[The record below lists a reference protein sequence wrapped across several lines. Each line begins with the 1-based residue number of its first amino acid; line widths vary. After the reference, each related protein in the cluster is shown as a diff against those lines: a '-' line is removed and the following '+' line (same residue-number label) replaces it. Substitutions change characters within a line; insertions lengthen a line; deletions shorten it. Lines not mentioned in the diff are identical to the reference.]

1 MNRKHS
7 GTQTSG
13 RHLFFLP
20 QVTLTA
26 LYFLAGL
33 FLLQHATAPA
43 TNGSTTDTGVP
54 PAADADAVSRQ
65 AATSAVN
72 PLPWPRWQR
81 AHLLGLVP
89 LELYC
94 AVGHRL
100 LCSVVFGDS
109 GRLPFLPL
117 LLTSVYC
124 AVGVVAAWLKMTVRC
139 VRQLLGETTHRH
151 RD

>member
-1 MNRKHS
+1 MWALKCCCVN
-7 GTQTSG
+7 TSSSCP
-13 RHLFFLP
+13 L

-33 FLLQHATAPA
+33 ALLQHATAH
-43 TNGSTTDTGVP
+43 
-54 PAADADAVSRQ
+54 AADGGATDGGMSAADGDADPETLRGAMS
-65 AATSAVN
+65 AAN

-81 AHLLGLVP
+81 AYLLGLVP

-94 AVGHRL
+94 AFGHRL
-100 LCSVVFGDS
+100 LCGFLLGDS

-124 AVGVVAAWLKMTVRC
+124 AVGVVAAWAKMTVRHM
-139 VRQLLGETTHRH
+139 RQLWGTEMHRH
-151 RD
+151 KD

>member
-1 MNRKHS
+1 
-7 GTQTSG
+7 
-13 RHLFFLP
+13 
-20 QVTLTA
+20 VTLTV

-43 TNGSTTDTGVP
+43 AYSSSTAGGM
-54 PAADADAVSRQ
+54 AAAGAAKAVSQ
-65 AATSAVN
+65 LGATSAVQ

-81 AHLLGLVP
+81 AYVLGPVP

-94 AVGHRL
+94 TFGHRL
-100 LCSVVFGDS
+100 LCGAVFGDG

-124 AVGVVAAWLKMTVRC
+124 AVGVVAAWLKMTAQY
-139 VRQLLGETTHRH
+139 VRQLLAEETHRH
-151 RD
+151 HD

>member
-1 MNRKHS
+1 MGHRLRDTIH
-7 GTQTSG
+7 
-13 RHLFFLP
+13 FFLP

-33 FLLQHATAPA
+33 ALLQHARAPA

-54 PAADADAVSRQ
+54 PAADADAVSQ
-65 AATSAVN
+65 QGAASAVQ

-81 AHLLGLVP
+81 AYLLGLAP

-94 AVGHRL
+94 AFGHRL
-100 LCSVVFGDS
+100 LCKAVLGDS

-124 AVGVVAAWLKMTVRC
+124 AIGVVAAWVKLTVRY

-151 RD
+151 HD

>member
-1 MNRKHS
+1 M
-7 GTQTSG
+7 
-13 RHLFFLP
+13 FILP

-33 FLLQHATAPA
+33 FLLQHATSPA
-43 TNGSTTDTGVP
+43 TNGGSTTDTGVP
-54 PAADADAVSRQ
+54 PAADADAASQ
-65 AATSAVN
+65 QGATSAVK

-81 AHLLGLVP
+81 AYLLGLVP

-109 GRLPFLPL
+109 ERLPFLPL

-124 AVGVVAAWLKMTVRC
+124 AVGVVAAWLKMTVRY

-151 RD
+151 HD